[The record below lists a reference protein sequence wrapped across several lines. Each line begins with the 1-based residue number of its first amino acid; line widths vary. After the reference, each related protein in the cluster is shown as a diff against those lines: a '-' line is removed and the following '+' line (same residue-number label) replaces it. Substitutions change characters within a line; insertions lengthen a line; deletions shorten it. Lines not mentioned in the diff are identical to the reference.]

1 MNGLLLSLRN
11 EKGLV
16 FGVLTTGLWLF
27 FGSAW
32 LSDLSQPVWAGLY
45 FSWLF
50 LSILWLSFGVVR
62 HADALAI
69 RLGEPYGTIVL
80 TLAVI
85 GIEVAM
91 IAAVS
96 LTGKVHP
103 GLARDTMFS
112 VVMIVLTGM
121 LGGTLLAG
129 GLRHH
134 RQEYNLSGA
143 NAYLGVLVPLA
154 VLTLIV
160 PRFTQSAPGGN
171 VSSLQAAFLLVTSAG
186 LYVIFLLVQTGS
198 QAAYFLSPTNTTQ
211 HHDDPPY
218 PTIIHTILLVLT
230 MIPVVFLAKNL
241 GKLVDHG
248 IHTLNAPPA
257 LGGFLVAILVLSP
270 EGLSA
275 LRAAR
280 NNRLQRTIN
289 ILLGSATSTIGMTVP
304 VVLAIGFFSGRT
316 LELGLE
322 PTDIAMLT
330 LTLFTSV
337 ITLGTGKTTLLQGV
351 VHLILF
357 AAYVMLIFDG

>member
-1 MNGLLLSLRN
+1 VYPNKYFRFEPMNTLLLSIRDG
-11 EKGLV
+11 KGLL
-16 FGVLTTGLWLF
+16 FGIATAGLWFF
-27 FGSAW
+27 FGTVW
-32 LSDLSQPVWAGLY
+32 LADLSQPLWAGFC

-96 LTGKVHP
+96 LTGKAHP

-160 PRFTQSAPGGN
+160 PRFTESAPGGN

-198 QAAYFLSPTNTTQ
+198 QAAYFLSPTNITQ
-211 HHDDPPY
+211 HHDEPPY
-218 PTIIHTILLVLT
+218 STFIHALLLVLS
-230 MIPVVFLAKNL
+230 MVPVVFP
-241 GKLVDHG
+241 GKKPRQVG
-248 IHTLNAPPA
+248 GPWYSHTQCSAGTRRVPCCHPCSIAGRSQRPA
-257 LGGFLVAILVLSP
+257 
-270 EGLSA
+270 
-275 LRAAR
+275 
-280 NNRLQRTIN
+280 
-289 ILLGSATSTIGMTVP
+289 
-304 VVLAIGFFSGRT
+304 GR
-316 LELGLE
+316 
-322 PTDIAMLT
+322 
-330 LTLFTSV
+330 S
-337 ITLGTGKTTLLQGV
+337 Q
-351 VHLILF
+351 
-357 AAYVMLIFDG
+357 